1 MAETSEGIRHL
12 LLACLRSA
20 LWGEPLSAARL
31 SAAEAAALF
40 AEARRQSVVG
50 MVADVLLRQGVQAEG
65 DEALYAYA
73 DLQEI
78 RERNRYVDGELAAF
92 SAFLTRHGVRQ
103 VVVKGQVAARAYPH
117 PDVRQSG
124 DIDFYL
130 DAANYAAAKPLIEKQ
145 LGVELLAH
153 ASEKHVEFGGN
164 GVHYEMHSVLAD
176 FAYPPHQR
184 AWERLLRAD
193 MAAGSHSVEV
203 AGTAVPTLSPTL
215 HALYIFYHILYHLA
229 ISGVGLR
236 QFCDWAA
243 WLVRYEAEVDGALL
257 RHALR
262 ELGLQRAWTALGAV
276 LTDAL
281 GVPAEALHLPLAP
294 RDSRRGDR
302 ILRNVFRMGN
312 FGHNV
317 HGTGSQGLRRSLET
331 GSVALCQSL
340 RFLPLAP
347 AEMLLRVPKLLNWYV
362 RR

>member
-1 MAETSEGIRHL
+1 MARMPDDTRRM

-20 LWGEPLSAARL
+20 LWGEPLPASRL
-31 SAAEAAALF
+31 SDAEAEALL

-73 DLQEI
+73 DLQKI

-92 SAFLTRHGVRQ
+92 SSFLVRHGVRQ
-103 VVVKGQVAARAYPH
+103 AVVKGQIVARAYPQ

-130 DAANYAAAKPLIEKQ
+130 DAENYAAAKPLIEKQ
-145 LGVELLAH
+145 LGVELRAH
-153 ASEKHVEFGGN
+153 ASEKHVEFEGN
-164 GVHYEMHSVLAD
+164 GVHYEMHSLLAD

-184 AWERLLRAD
+184 RWERLLLAD

-203 AGTAVPTLSPTL
+203 AGVAVPTLSPTF
-215 HALYIFYHILYHLA
+215 HALYIFCHILYHLA

-243 WLVRYEAEVDGALL
+243 WLVRYRAEVDGGQL
-257 RHALR
+257 RSALR
-262 ELGLQRAWTALGAV
+262 ELGLQRAWAALGTV

-281 GVPAEALHLPLAP
+281 GVPAGALHLPLT
-294 RDSRRGDR
+294 DTDHRRGAR
-302 ILRNVFRMGN
+302 VLRNVFRMGN

-317 HGTGSQGLRRSLET
+317 HGTGPQGLRRSLET
-331 GSVALCQSL
+331 GRIALCQSL

-347 AEMLLRVPKLLNWYV
+347 AEMLLRVPRLLSWYV